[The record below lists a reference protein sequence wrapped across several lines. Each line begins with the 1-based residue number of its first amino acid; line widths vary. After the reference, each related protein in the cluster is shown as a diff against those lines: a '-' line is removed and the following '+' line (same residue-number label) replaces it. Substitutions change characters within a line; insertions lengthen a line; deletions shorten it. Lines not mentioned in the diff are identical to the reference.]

1 MATKKIRCWCGGR
14 PSCRLCHG
22 AGKYEYDPGP
32 QGYVPFRCPTC
43 QGTRTVKEEDGTT
56 EPCPTCKGQGA
67 VDPAHPP
74 PAGMFDVLVKILF
87 GA

>member
-1 MATKKIRCWCGGR
+1 M
-14 PSCRLCHG
+14 
-22 AGKYEYDPGP
+22 
-32 QGYVPFRCPTC
+32 PFVCPTC
-43 QGTRTVKEEDGTT
+43 KGQRTLSDEDGTSYS
-56 EPCPTCKGQGA
+56 CPTCKGQGV